1 MNSSNRHANQTVVEP
16 ITRLKHGGTGA
27 NSSKAGRRNP
37 SDRWQ
42 LIAMTGTLIA
52 GAVAVYFHLN
62 PGKRQD
68 GSRSGI
74 PPVMISAATASSG
87 NIGVYVQALGTVT
100 PVYTV
105 SLTARV
111 SGQITKVQYREGQ
124 LVHTGDPLIE
134 IDPAPFEAAVTAG
147 GGTAGARSGPA

>member
-1 MNSSNRHANQTVVEP
+1 MNSSNRHANQTLVEP
-16 ITRLKHGGTGA
+16 ITRVERGGTGA
-27 NSSKAGRRNP
+27 NASKPGRRNP
-37 SDRWQ
+37 SHRRR
-42 LIAMTGTLIA
+42 LIAITGTLIA

-62 PGKRQD
+62 SGKRQD

-105 SLTARV
+105 SLTARLRTDHE
-111 SGQITKVQYREGQ
+111 SAI
-124 LVHTGDPLIE
+124 P
-134 IDPAPFEAAVTAG
+134 
-147 GGTAGARSGPA
+147 